1 MIRVM
6 LVDAEGN
13 AVTLDKL
20 QTASELNEAREKARD
35 LIRECDRLI
44 NEKRYKKAGTGVPYA

>member
-1 MIRVM
+1 M

-44 NEKRYKKAGTGVPYA
+44 NEKRHKKAGTGVPYGA